1 MDARCPECEKVAVL
15 DDKITK
21 VKCPHCNFETDYES
35 YLEIMK
41 DQALNMASDYIPD
54 RPGM

>member
-1 MDARCPECEKVAVL
+1 MDAKCPECEKVAIL
-15 DDKITK
+15 DEKITK
-21 VKCPHCNFETDYES
+21 VVCPHCNFEAKYDD

-41 DQALNMASDYIPD
+41 DQAINMAADYIPK